1 MPRFLLSLMFVF
13 LLTPF
18 HFGCGGGDE
27 PLHPATDADPVEELD
42 PASEAEAV
50 KEARQ
55 DH

>member
-1 MPRFLLSLMFVF
+1 MPRFLLSLMFV
-13 LLTPF
+13 LLLAPF